1 MSIDFIFIFLGCIAG
16 TISGMLPGIGMTVIM
31 ITSYPLLIGY
41 EKDPPDNFELSD
53 GLYYNPYHDGNVIAM
68 PQPLYDGV
76 IEYID
81 GTNATLHQLSYDIVN
96 FLSWVAEP
104 ELQKRKSLGLKVLI
118 FLTVLTLLL
127 YVTMKEI
134 WSRIE
139 K

>member
-1 MSIDFIFIFLGCIAG
+1 MKNGPDYIYS
-16 TISGMLPGIGMTVIM
+16 
-31 ITSYPLLIGY
+31 LLVGY
-41 EKDPPDNFELSD
+41 EDPPNDFELPD

-68 PQPLYDGV
+68 PQPLYDEA

-81 GTNATLHQLSYDIVN
+81 GTNASIHQLSYDIVN
-96 FLSWVAEP
+96 FLSWAAEP
-104 ELQKRKSLGLKVLI
+104 ELQKRKALGLKVLI
-118 FLTVLTLLL
+118 FLIVLTALL